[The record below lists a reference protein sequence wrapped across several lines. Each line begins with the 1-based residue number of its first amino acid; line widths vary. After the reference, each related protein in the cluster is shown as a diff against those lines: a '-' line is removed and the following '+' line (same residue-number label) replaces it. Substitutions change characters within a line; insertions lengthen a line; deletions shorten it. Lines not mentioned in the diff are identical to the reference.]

1 MIPAE
6 LEVLLEPLER
16 FESIRRKAARLGGR
30 LADLSYANPYE
41 GVHESVRSVLK
52 ETLEDERLLDLQ
64 YSPFG
69 GETLIR
75 RAVADALRTTHG
87 LEFGWSDVVLTPG
100 AMGALHLA
108 LRTAGRPGGE
118 VIVPVPCWLDYP
130 LYVLHAGLTPIS
142 IRLDPPRF
150 DLDAAAV
157 ETSVSNK
164 TCAVLLSH
172 PANPTGRS
180 YTSSELSELA
190 ASIERAE
197 SRHGCKVTVIA
208 DETHRDFAPL
218 GSYASAAGFVERT
231 LIVYSFGKYHF
242 MQGQRIGYAAVSPKH
257 PERKQVATE
266 MTRWTRITG
275 LCTPTAVMQRAVPRL
290 LKLRHDTEWLS
301 RSRERVVTALLAAGH
316 RVVEPDA
323 TLFVYVR
330 NPTDQDDFEFVEQLV
345 ARGVLVLPAPVF
357 HHDGYVRLSLT
368 GSQWMLDR
376 AVEVLSNPRV

>member
-6 LEVLLEPLER
+6 LEALLEPLER
-16 FESIRRKAARLGGR
+16 FEGIRRKAARLGNR

-41 GVHESVRSVLK
+41 GVHESVRTVLK

-69 GETLIR
+69 GQTLVR
-75 RAVADALRTTHG
+75 RAVADALRATHG
-87 LEFGWSDVVLTPG
+87 LDFGWSDVVLTPG

-108 LRTAGRPGGE
+108 LRTAGNSGGE

-130 LYVLHAGLTPIS
+130 LYVLHAGLTPVTV
-142 IRLDPPRF
+142 RLRPPRF
-150 DLDAAAV
+150 DLDPAAV
-157 ETSVSNK
+157 EASVSNK
-164 TCAVLLSH
+164 TCALLLSH
-172 PANPTGRS
+172 PANPTGRN
-180 YTSSELSELA
+180 YTSSELAELA
-190 ASIERAE
+190 ASIGRAE
-197 SRHGCKVTVIA
+197 SRHGCSVTLIA

-218 GSYASAAGFVERT
+218 ESYSSAAGRFERT

-275 LCTPTAVMQRAVPRL
+275 LCTPTSVMQRAVPRL
-290 LKLRHDTEWLS
+290 LKLRHDTDWLS
-301 RSRERVVTALLAAGH
+301 HSRKRVVTELLAAGH
-316 RVVEPDA
+316 GVVEPDA

-330 NPTDQDDFEFVEQLV
+330 NPTDRNDFDFVEQLV
-345 ARGVLVLPAPVF
+345 TRGVLVLPAPVF
-357 HHDGYVRLSLT
+357 HHDGYFRLSLT
-368 GSQWMLDR
+368 GSQQMLDR
-376 AVEVLSNPRV
+376 ALEVLSDSRI